1 MADDKTRTGVN
12 DGRAG
17 DMEEQAGQQQ
27 RPEVD
32 ADRSDCESR
41 QSEGGAPVRH
51 ASPGRRPL
59 FRS

>member
-12 DGRAG
+12 DGREG
-17 DMEEQAGQQQ
+17 IMEEQAGQQQ
-27 RPEVD
+27 GQDVD
-32 ADRSDCESR
+32 SDRSDCEPR

-51 ASPGRRPL
+51 AVPGRRPL

>member
-17 DMEEQAGQQQ
+17 DKEEQAGAQQGQ
-27 RPEVD
+27 TSD
-32 ADRSDCESR
+32 ADQTGCEPR
-41 QSEGGAPVRH
+41 QSEAGTPVRH
-51 ASPGRRPL
+51 AAPGRRPL